1 MKPSRGRTWSRQLE
15 LFEGPRK
22 RMTWGLVPADVQAEI
37 RRLLVRMLESHV
49 NRRSKKESDS
59 EVRHER

>member
-1 MKPSRGRTWSRQLE
+1 MKPSRGRMRSRQLE

-22 RMTWGLVPADVQAEI
+22 RMTWRLVPADVQAEI
-37 RRLLVRMLESHV
+37 MRLLVRMLESYV